1 MICMKI
7 LIVCGGF
14 YPAQNHRGPV
24 VSIDNFINLLADYN
38 FYMITSDKDWKS
50 SERLDGIIDGWNN
63 YRNRCQVLYLRDNEY
78 NYQNIESI
86 IKSIEPDL
94 IYANF
99 FFLAKMQLPVL
110 KAAKKMHI
118 PILDAPRG
126 VLCKNALSLKPLKKK
141 VYLKLINK
149 LIDRNRYYCQS
160 TSNEET
166 EQLQRILKI
175 NRDHIFE
182 TSNIPSI
189 PNSSIDNIIKTK
201 DELICGFFAR
211 ICEKKNLKY
220 AIRILSNVSGNV
232 TLNIYGKIEE
242 EEYWNDCKE
251 QINSLP
257 ENIRVI
263 YKGTYEHSD
272 VFSLMAKNNV
282 FFFPTLSENYGHVI
296 AEALFTGLPVI
307 ISDQT
312 PWNETEKYRCG
323 YSIPLKDDNKFIKAI
338 ESYVG
343 LNELEFCELRKNARR
358 YAEEKS
364 SLVELKREYE
374 NMIKVV
380 SKNRLE

>member
-1 MICMKI
+1 MPKSKYERI
-7 LIVCGGF
+7 
-14 YPAQNHRGPV
+14 Y
-24 VSIDNFINLLADYN
+24 
-38 FYMITSDKDWKS
+38 KD
-50 SERLDGIIDGWNN
+50 
-63 YRNRCQVLYLRDNEY
+63 
-78 NYQNIESI
+78 
-86 IKSIEPDL
+86 
-94 IYANF
+94 
-99 FFLAKMQLPVL
+99 L
-110 KAAKKMHI
+110 K
-118 PILDAPRG
+118 
-126 VLCKNALSLKPLKKK
+126 
-141 VYLKLINK
+141 
-149 LIDRNRYYCQS
+149 Q
-160 TSNEET
+160 
-166 EQLQRILKI
+166 
-175 NRDHIFE
+175 
-182 TSNIPSI
+182 
-189 PNSSIDNIIKTK
+189 
-201 DELICGFFAR
+201 
-211 ICEKKNLKY
+211 
-220 AIRILSNVSGNV
+220 
-232 TLNIYGKIEE
+232 KIEE